1 MFVMQIFR
9 RKNILAV
16 LSTLK
21 HTVSTAT
28 GLGQSSNSC
37 GYFLFETSNNNG
49 FGEQL
54 TFKLWAWW
62 MSQYRLLNRR
72 NWLVNLMNCIKNGL
86 ISKMIKN
93 QLHHRQGF
101 HSRSYT
107 SLESVDNGGWK
118 MRSQKLTWT
127 TIAPFYE
134 VKYLFRNNRIFTA
147 WWRVF
152 IASYGENKPFLTV
165 PSVLGPQPLSLTPP
179 RVLTSRHTHTL
190 FLCSSFLHLE
200 RSSLFFVFWPTLN
213 HLCSHFVLV
222 H

>member
-21 HTVSTAT
+21 HTVSTAN
-28 GLGQSSNSC
+28 GLGQSSTSC
-37 GYFLFETSNNNG
+37 GYFFVRSKQQQRIWWAVDIQVMGMLDVAVPFT
-49 FGEQL
+49 EQTYL
-54 TFKLWAWW
+54 I
-62 MSQYRLLNRR
+62 SQFDELH
-72 NWLVNLMNCIKNGL
+72 KNGL

-107 SLESVDNGGWK
+107 SLESVDNGAGK
-118 MRSQKLTWT
+118 CEVRLTWT

-179 RVLTSRHTHTL
+179 RVLTSRHT
-190 FLCSSFLHLE
+190 FFCVRRLHLE
-200 RSSLFFVFWPTLN
+200 WSSLFLFFWPTLN